1 MTTHETYVLGYEPLR
16 QAGVPCPFEQR
27 AVGAEQIKGRKIAWV
42 SPRSEANALQQLA
55 GIEFMFRAQ
64 PERAAEAL
72 HQLAEPPDNVCV
84 FDVPEQLEDNS
95 GIAHLP
101 GLYALRQ
108 PRAARRLASPVTPLG
123 AVFAVYI
130 FRFVL
135 VHTIYLQTKKP
146 GSSRTVRLR
155 ICIKSALRL
164 ALSAF
169 LPLLQK
175 LDDGLLHLLRRVG
188 ARKVFAQ
195 PVAGDGDAVYLRLLL
210 LGHDRPHDSGSQLS
224 AL

>member
-27 AVGAEQIKGRKIAWV
+27 AVGAEQIKIAWV

-84 FDVPEQLEDNS
+84 FDVPEQLEDDG

-101 GLYALRQ
+101 GLYALGQ

-123 AVFAVYI
+123 AVFAVHI
-130 FRFVL
+130 LWFVA
-135 VHTIYLQTKKP
+135 VHMITSK
-146 GSSRTVRLR
+146 
-155 ICIKSALRL
+155 
-164 ALSAF
+164 
-169 LPLLQK
+169 
-175 LDDGLLHLLRRVG
+175 
-188 ARKVFAQ
+188 
-195 PVAGDGDAVYLRLLL
+195 
-210 LGHDRPHDSGSQLS
+210 
-224 AL
+224 

>member
-16 QAGVPCPFEQR
+16 QAGIPCPFEQR
-27 AVGAEQIKGRKIAWV
+27 AVGAEQVKGRKIAWV

-72 HQLAEPPDNVCV
+72 HQLAEPPDNICV
-84 FDVPEQLEDNS
+84 FDVPEQLEDNG

-135 VHTIYLQTKKP
+135 VHMITSKQK
-146 GSSRTVRLR
+146 SRAVSCTVRLKDMYSISVPPR
-155 ICIKSALRL
+155 AFCASATVP
-164 ALSAF
+164 AA
-169 LPLLQK
+169 
-175 LDDGLLHLLRRVG
+175 
-188 ARKVFAQ
+188 
-195 PVAGDGDAVYLRLLL
+195 
-210 LGHDRPHDSGSQLS
+210 
-224 AL
+224 

>member
-55 GIEFMFRAQ
+55 GIEFMLRTQ
-64 PERAAEAL
+64 PERAAEVQ
-72 HQLAEPPDNVCV
+72 HQLPDPPDNICV
-84 FDVPEQLEDNS
+84 FDVPEHLEDNS
-95 GIAHLP
+95 GIAHFP

-123 AVFAVYI
+123 AVFAVNI
-130 FRFVL
+130 FRFVPVL
-135 VHTIYLQTKKP
+135 TIYLQTKKP

-155 ICIKSALRL
+155 ICIELAFRL
-164 ALSAF
+164 ALFAL
-169 LPLLQK
+169 LPL
-175 LDDGLLHLLRRVG
+175 
-188 ARKVFAQ
+188 F
-195 PVAGDGDAVYLRLLL
+195 
-210 LGHDRPHDSGSQLS
+210 
-224 AL
+224 

>member
-42 SPRSEANALQQLA
+42 SPRSVTNALQQLA
-55 GIEFMFRAQ
+55 GIKFMLRAQ

-72 HQLAEPPDNVCV
+72 HQLAEPPDNILV
-84 FDVPEQLEDNS
+84 FNVPEQLEDNS
-95 GIAHLP
+95 GVAHLP

-146 GSSRTVRLR
+146 GS
-155 ICIKSALRL
+155 
-164 ALSAF
+164 F
-169 LPLLQK
+169 MHLP
-175 LDDGLLHLLRRVG
+175 
-188 ARKVFAQ
+188 A
-195 PVAGDGDAVYLRLLL
+195 
-210 LGHDRPHDSGSQLS
+210 
-224 AL
+224 